1 MRLEAV
7 ASGCLRIWHVVHKEA
22 IELIRD
28 WPLLVVILLAPVI
41 EMVSM
46 AYALSAGVQHLPTAV
61 LDQDRSRTA
70 RQVVAAARN
79 SGRFAPD
86 LYASSE
92 AEVNRLLDSG
102 LVQAALVIPRGF
114 EEDLHSGRT
123 AQLQL
128 LLDGTNAATADIA
141 RGYAQAIVAHYAA
154 ETIAQQGLAGLPL
167 TRVVAES
174 RAWFNEDLRSENF
187 FVPGEI
193 GAVLAFLILVLTA
206 ISVVREK
213 EQGTL
218 EQLLVTPLR
227 SIEIIVG
234 KAVPALGLTFV
245 GLLAMIAA
253 ARYWFHVPLRGSLT
267 LLLGLSLLYIIVEMG
282 WGLLI
287 SSLARTQGQALMAA
301 FFLDSLDVVLSGYLT
316 PLEHM
321 PKAAQWAASL
331 VPLRYYIV
339 IARDIFLKGSTLPK
353 LWSQVA
359 ALSVLGAGL
368 FALAAWR
375 LRRGIE

>member
-1 MRLEAV
+1 LRLRFDMF
-7 ASGCLRIWHVVHKEA
+7 LRIWLVIYKEA
-22 IELIRD
+22 IELVRD
-28 WPLLVVILLAPVI
+28 WPLLVVILLVPVI

-61 LDQDRSRTA
+61 LDWDHSRTA

-86 LYASSE
+86 LYARDE

-102 LVQAALVIPRGF
+102 MVQAALVIPRGL
-114 EEDLHSGRT
+114 EKDLRSGRT
-123 AQLQL
+123 AHLQL
-128 LLDGTNAATADIA
+128 LLDGTNATTAEIA
-141 RGYAQAIVAHYAA
+141 RSYAQAIVAHYAA
-154 ETIAQQGLAGLPL
+154 EMVAGQGLADLQLTPVVAQ
-167 TRVVAES
+167 TRV
-174 RAWFNEDLRSENF
+174 WFNENLRSEDF

-193 GAVLAFLILVLTA
+193 GAVLAFLILILTA

-218 EQLLVTPLR
+218 EQLMVTPLQ

-234 KAVPALGLTFV
+234 KAVLALGLTFV

-253 ARYWFHVPLRGSLT
+253 ARYWFRVPLRGSLT
-267 LLLGLSLLYIIVEMG
+267 LLLGLSVLYIIVEMG

-287 SSLARTQGQALMAA
+287 SSFARTQGQALMAA
-301 FFLDSLDVVLSGYLT
+301 FFLDSLDVILSGYLI

-339 IARDIFLKGSTLPK
+339 ITRDIFLKGSTLPD

-359 ALSVLGAGL
+359 ALSLLGAGL

-375 LRRGIE
+375 LRQGIQ

>member
-1 MRLEAV
+1 MF
-7 ASGCLRIWHVVHKEA
+7 LRICHVIYKEA
-22 IELIRD
+22 IQLVRD

-46 AYALSAGVQHLPTAV
+46 AYTLSAGVQHLPTAV
-61 LDQDRSRTA
+61 LDRDHSRAA
-70 RQVVAAARN
+70 RQVVAAAHN

-86 LYASSE
+86 LYASDE
-92 AEVNRLLDSG
+92 TEVNYLLDTG
-102 LVQAALVIPRGF
+102 MAQAALIIPCGL
-114 EEDLHSGRT
+114 EQDLRSGRT
-123 AQLQL
+123 AHLQL
-128 LLDGTNAATADIA
+128 LLDGTNATTADIT
-141 RGYAQAIVAHYAA
+141 RSYAQAIVAHYAA
-154 ETIAQQGLAGLPL
+154 ETAARQEPPGLPL
-167 TRVVAES
+167 TRVVARS
-174 RAWFNEDLRSENF
+174 RVWFNEDLRSENF

-193 GAVLAFLILVLTA
+193 GAVLAFLILILTA

-218 EQLLVTPLR
+218 EQLMVTPLR

-287 SSLARTQGQALMAA
+287 SSAARTQGQAMLAA

-316 PLEHM
+316 PLEHT

-339 IARDIFLKGSTLPK
+339 IARDIFLKGSTLPD

-375 LRRGIE
+375 LRRGIQ